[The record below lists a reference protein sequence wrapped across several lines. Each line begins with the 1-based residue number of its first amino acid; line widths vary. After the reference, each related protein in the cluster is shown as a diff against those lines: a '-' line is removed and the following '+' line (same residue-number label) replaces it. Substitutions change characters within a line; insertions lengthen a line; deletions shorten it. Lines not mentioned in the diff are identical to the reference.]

1 MRSDLEERIKNAAP
15 DPTFGL
21 EEVRHRAARRH
32 LRRRLSAA
40 VVAFVV
46 AGGGIGGL
54 FLSFGPGGPKPRPPA
69 AQIDGVIRQAYLPIT
84 DARDWTVDE
93 QRTMHEAQFVL
104 VSRCMRRA
112 GFENPY
118 IPFAHY
124 TLDRRY
130 GLQDLDAA
138 RKWGYGLPP
147 TMVVDESAVQA
158 YTDSLSPKERRAFE
172 SALGGGSPDGAEG
185 AGTGDLTTPGGCTDE
200 ARDTLYGSTTQA
212 LRAEELRWMSYDVE
226 SEAYFASEK
235 DPRVQ
240 LAVGAWSDCMEE
252 RGYHVSDL
260 ADPLEASLLAGGP
273 VGGPEDVRLAVTVV
287 RCNDATDLVEIWSG
301 VEAAIQG
308 QLLEEHRAFF
318 RELFQLREQAYEN
331 ALQIADRDS

>member
-1 MRSDLEERIKNAAP
+1 MRSDLQERVNNAAP

-21 EEVRHRAARRH
+21 EQVRHRAARER

-40 VVAFVV
+40 VVAFVI

-54 FLSFGPGGPKPRPPA
+54 FLSFGPGEPKPKPPA
-69 AQIDGVIRQAYLPIT
+69 TQIDGVIHRAYLPIT

-93 QRTMHEAQFVL
+93 QRTMHEAQFLL

-112 GFENPY
+112 GFENPD
-118 IPFAHY
+118 IPFAPY

-158 YTDSLSPKERRAFE
+158 YTDSLSPKERRTYE
-172 SALGGGSPDGAEG
+172 SAYGGGPDGAEA
-185 AGTGDLTTPGGCTDE
+185 AGTDNSTMPGGCADE
-200 ARDTLYGSTTQA
+200 ARDALYGSTTQA
-212 LRAEELRWMSYDVE
+212 LRAEELRGMSYDIE
-226 SEAYFASEK
+226 FEAYFASEK

-260 ADPLEASLLAGGP
+260 ADPLDASLLAGGP

-308 QLLEEHRAFF
+308 QLLEKHRASM
-318 RELFQLREQAYEN
+318 REFFQLREQAYEN
-331 ALQIADRDS
+331 ALQIANR

>member
-1 MRSDLEERIKNAAP
+1 MRSDLQERVNNAAP

-21 EEVRHRAARRH
+21 EEVRHHAARNH
-32 LRRRLSAA
+32 VRRRLSAA

-54 FLSFGPGGPKPRPPA
+54 FLFGPGGPKPKQPA
-69 AQIDGVIRQAYLPIT
+69 AQIDGVIRQAYLPLT
-84 DARDWTVDE
+84 DARDWTMDQ
-93 QRTMHEAQFVL
+93 QRTIHSAQFVL

-118 IPFAHY
+118 IPFAPF

-130 GLQDLDAA
+130 GLKDLDAA

-147 TMVVDESAVQA
+147 AMVVDESAVRA
-158 YTDSLSPKERRAFE
+158 YIDSLSPAERQAFE
-172 SALGGGSPDGAEG
+172 SALGGAQDGAEG
-185 AGTGDLTTPGGCTDE
+185 AGTGDSTSRGGCADE
-200 ARDTLYGSTTQA
+200 PSDILYGSRSQA
-212 LRAEELRWMSYDVE
+212 LRAEELRRL
-226 SEAYFASEK
+226 SEELEAKAYFASEK

-240 LAVGAWSDCMEE
+240 LAFGAWSDCMEE
-252 RGYHVSDL
+252 RGYKVSDRD
-260 ADPLEASLLAGGP
+260 DPLAASLLAGGP

-287 RCNDATDLVEIWSG
+287 RCNDASDLVEIWSG

-308 QLLEEHRAFF
+308 QLLEKHRASM
-318 RELFQLREQAYEN
+318 REFFQLREQAYEN
-331 ALQIADRDS
+331 ALQIANP

>member
-1 MRSDLEERIKNAAP
+1 MISDLRERVSHEAP

-21 EEVRHRAARRH
+21 DEVRRRALRKH

-54 FLSFGPGGPKPRPPA
+54 FLSFGHGGPKPTQSA
-69 AQIDGVIRQAYLPIT
+69 AQIDGVIRQAYLPLT
-84 DARDWTVDE
+84 DARDWTVDQ
-93 QRTMHEAQFVL
+93 QRTMHEAQFLL
-104 VSRCMRRA
+104 VSQCMRRA

-118 IPFAHY
+118 IPFAPF

-130 GLQDLDAA
+130 GLKDLDAA

-158 YTDSLSPKERRAFE
+158 YIDSLSPTERQAFE
-172 SALGGGSPDGAEG
+172 SALGGSRDGAEG
-185 AGTGDLTTPGGCTDE
+185 AGTGDSMSRGGCADE
-200 ARDTLYGSTTQA
+200 PSDILYGSRSQA
-212 LRAEELRWMSYDVE
+212 LRAEELRKMSE
-226 SEAYFASEK
+226 ELEAEAYIASER

-252 RGYHVSDL
+252 RGYEVSYRD
-260 ADPLEASLLAGGP
+260 DPLDASLLAGGP

-287 RCNDATDLVEIWSG
+287 RCNDASDLVEIWSG
-301 VEAAIQG
+301 VEAVIQG
-308 QLLEEHRAFF
+308 QLLEKHRASM
-318 RELFQLREQAYEN
+318 REFFQLREQAYEN
-331 ALQIADRDS
+331 ALQIANP

>member
-1 MRSDLEERIKNAAP
+1 MRSDLEERVNNAAP

-21 EEVRHRAARRH
+21 EEVRHRAERRH

-40 VVAFVV
+40 IVAFVV

-54 FLSFGPGGPKPRPPA
+54 FLSFGPGGPRLKQPA
-69 AQIDGVIRQAYLPIT
+69 AQIDGVIHRAYLPIT

-93 QRTMHEAQFVL
+93 QRAMHEAQFLL

-118 IPFAHY
+118 IPFAPY

-130 GLQDLDAA
+130 GLTDLGAA

-147 TMVVDESAVQA
+147 TMVVDESAVRA
-158 YTDSLSPKERRAFE
+158 YIDSLSPTERQAFE
-172 SALGGGSPDGAEG
+172 SALGGGPDGAEA
-185 AGTGDLTTPGGCTDE
+185 AGTDNSTAPGGCADE

-212 LRAEELRWMSYDVE
+212 VRAEELRSTSYDFE

-260 ADPLEASLLAGGP
+260 ADPLEASLLEGGP

-308 QLLEEHRAFF
+308 RLLEEHRAFF
-318 RELFQLREQAYEN
+318 RELFELREQAYEN
-331 ALQIADRDS
+331 ALQIADP

>member
-1 MRSDLEERIKNAAP
+1 MRSDLGERINNAAP

-21 EEVRHRAARRH
+21 EEVRHRAARKH

-54 FLSFGPGGPKPRPPA
+54 FLSFGPGEPRPKQPA
-69 AQIDGVIRQAYLPIT
+69 AQIDGVIHQAYLPIT
-84 DARDWTVDE
+84 DARDWTVDQ
-93 QRTMHEAQFVL
+93 QRAMHEAQFIL

-118 IPFAHY
+118 IPFAPF

-138 RKWGYGLPP
+138 KKWGYGLPP

-158 YTDSLSPKERRAFE
+158 YTDSLSLKERRAFE
-172 SALGGGSPDGAEG
+172 SALGGSPDGAEG
-185 AGTGDLTTPGGCTDE
+185 AGTGDSTAPGGCADE

-226 SEAYFASEK
+226 FEAFFASEK
-235 DPRVQ
+235 DPRVK
-240 LAVGAWSDCMEE
+240 LAVGAWSDCMEQ
-252 RGYHVSDL
+252 RGYEVDDL
-260 ADPLEASLLAGGP
+260 ADPVDASLLAGGP

-308 QLLEEHRAFF
+308 QLLEEHSASM

-331 ALQIADRDS
+331 ALQIADP